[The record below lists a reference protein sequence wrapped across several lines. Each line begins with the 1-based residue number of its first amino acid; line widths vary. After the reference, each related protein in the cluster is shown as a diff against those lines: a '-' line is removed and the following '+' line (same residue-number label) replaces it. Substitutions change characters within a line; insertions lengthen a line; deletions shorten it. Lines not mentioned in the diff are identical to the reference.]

1 MESQKAP
8 YPPHVIKTIAGIMAS
23 KDVCAPNYLKGPEL
37 VGLFQTLG
45 FPDSYTFVEG
55 RGIQTLD
62 FGEGLS
68 RLAYTTKRLEALN
81 KSLQM
86 PDAIRKFIENV
97 QAPQDAIN
105 SIQDI
110 LQRFN
115 LPLSI
120 QIKEGMCNEQEN
132 LPIDDKKNDAY
143 NNDVGIDVDLAK
155 TQEDICT
162 ESDRLKNDKRKV
174 EMEKSILGEI
184 PSDRPV
190 VFISYSWDSEEHQD
204 WVAKLA
210 EDLTDA
216 GIYVLFDQY
225 VEDGT
230 ILPAFMDFGIE
241 RADKV
246 IVIGTETYKQKSY
259 YPDTGA
265 AFEGCIIRTQM
276 FQNLGT
282 KKFITCLRHG
292 TFKDSFPLIL
302 SRNKGHDF
310 VDDEN
315 YNNELEILCREI
327 WHKPKRQRPALG
339 NIPDYAK

>member
-162 ESDRLKNDKRKV
+162 ESDRLKK
-174 EMEKSILGEI
+174 
-184 PSDRPV
+184 
-190 VFISYSWDSEEHQD
+190 
-204 WVAKLA
+204 
-210 EDLTDA
+210 
-216 GIYVLFDQY
+216 
-225 VEDGT
+225 
-230 ILPAFMDFGIE
+230 
-241 RADKV
+241 
-246 IVIGTETYKQKSY
+246 
-259 YPDTGA
+259 
-265 AFEGCIIRTQM
+265 
-276 FQNLGT
+276 
-282 KKFITCLRHG
+282 
-292 TFKDSFPLIL
+292 
-302 SRNKGHDF
+302 
-310 VDDEN
+310 
-315 YNNELEILCREI
+315 
-327 WHKPKRQRPALG
+327 
-339 NIPDYAK
+339 

>member
-8 YPPHVIKTIAGIMAS
+8 YPPQVIKTIAGIMAS

-115 LPLSI
+115 LPLGI
-120 QIKEGMCNEQEN
+120 QIKEGMYNEQEN
-132 LPIDDKKNDAY
+132 LPIDDKKNDAH

-162 ESDRLKNDKRKV
+162 ESDMLKNDKRKI
-174 EMEKSILGEI
+174 EMENCDAESEYFMMRSSNLH
-184 PSDRPV
+184 
-190 VFISYSWDSEEHQD
+190 SEEHQD

-265 AFEGCIIRTQM
+265 AFEGCIIRTHM

-302 SRNKGHDF
+302 SGNKGHNF
-310 VDDEN
+310 VDDAN
-315 YNNELEILCREI
+315 YNTELEALCREI
-327 WHKPKRQRPALG
+327 WHKPRRQRPTLG